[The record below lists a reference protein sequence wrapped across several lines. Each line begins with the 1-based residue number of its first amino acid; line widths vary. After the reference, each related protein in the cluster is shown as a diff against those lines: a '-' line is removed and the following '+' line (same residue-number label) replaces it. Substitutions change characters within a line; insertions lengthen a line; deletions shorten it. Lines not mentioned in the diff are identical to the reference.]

1 MTDEMTTVLVM
12 DFIANIKE
20 AADDAERAGD
30 LERVARLREHMRR
43 LGLSFAGV
51 SAADI
56 PTAKVAPM
64 LDDEVRG
71 RVVDLV
77 GRTGRYELT
86 HIGSA
91 VLIDYGADSTIAVG
105 ARGVALTGRS
115 GDDPRVLM
123 FVALHAKEHW
133 NGRMVVRGDDMYRMN
148 AAVANELLGVET
160 VGYSIPD
167 HLLPLANSLR
177 REWQSVRDEIVA
189 RAAEPQVPT
198 GSPYSGRRT
207 AVQAAPA

>member
-1 MTDEMTTVLVM
+1 MADDITTLLVRE
-12 DFIANIKE
+12 FITVIKE
-20 AADDAERAGD
+20 AADDAERAGE

-43 LGLSFAGV
+43 LALSFSGA
-51 SAADI
+51 SAPDI
-56 PTAKVAPM
+56 QPTTTAPM
-64 LDDEVRG
+64 LEEEVRG
-71 RVVDLV
+71 CVVELA
-77 GRTGRYELT
+77 GRSGRYEIT

-133 NGRMVVRGDDMYRMN
+133 NSRMVVQGDDMYRMN

-177 REWQSVRDEIVA
+177 REWQPIRDEMVA

-198 GSPYSGRRT
+198 GVPSSGRRP
-207 AVQAAPA
+207 AAQAAPA